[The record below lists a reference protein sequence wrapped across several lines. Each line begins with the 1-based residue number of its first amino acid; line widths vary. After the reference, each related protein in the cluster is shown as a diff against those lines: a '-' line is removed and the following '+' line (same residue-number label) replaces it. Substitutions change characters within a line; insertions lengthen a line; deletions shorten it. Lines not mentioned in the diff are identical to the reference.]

1 VDGVPPVPGG
11 GGPGES
17 PVAGFPRNRFRA
29 VFFDAGQTLLD
40 AEPAVES
47 VYREAFATHGLDR
60 TAAEVHAAVLETWR
74 DVAVRRARGEER
86 WAIAGGELVFWQAFV
101 GEVYVRLGGDGA
113 LPPQVLP
120 LLVRHFR
127 EAGNWRL
134 YPEVPG
140 VLARLREA
148 GLKLLVVSN
157 WDSSLP
163 RLLDDMGLTPA
174 FDGILVSAVFGA
186 SKPSRAIFDEAVRLA
201 GVVHAEAL
209 HVGDSVHDDYEGA
222 RAAGLS
228 ALLIDRHGRA
238 PRGVEA
244 VSSLEEV
251 VARVLPSRP
260 PSDAPSR

>member
-1 VDGVPPVPGG
+1 M
-11 GGPGES
+11 
-17 PVAGFPRNRFRA
+17 
-29 VFFDAGQTLLD
+29 
-40 AEPAVES
+40 ES

-60 TAAEVHAAVLETWR
+60 SATEVHAAVLETWH
-74 DVAVRRARGEER
+74 DIAARRARGEER

-113 LPPQVLP
+113 LPPELLP
-120 LLVRHFR
+120 RLIRHFR
-127 EAGNWRL
+127 EAENWRL

-148 GLKLLVVSN
+148 GVKLLVVSN

-163 RLLDDMGLTPA
+163 GLLDDLGLTPS
-174 FDGILVSAVFGA
+174 FDGILVSALFGA
-186 SKPSRAIFDEAVRLA
+186 SKPSRTIFDEAVRMA
-201 GVVHAEAL
+201 GVAHAEAL

-222 RAAGLS
+222 RAAGLA

-238 PRGVEA
+238 PTGVDA

-251 VARVLPSRP
+251 VARVLPPRPAADGSSR
-260 PSDAPSR
+260 